1 MAKYI
6 YNRCSTQHQ
15 DFAQQ
20 QNTIN
25 SYLLSQNIN
34 PKTDINGTVVEHV
47 SGAIKHTD
55 RKLHALID
63 KCKAGDSIYFSELSR
78 LGRNMRDL
86 YEIVAKCVDRDINLI
101 QCKDGMKIENKSI
114 QGTALLFALS
124 LASQIELDNIHL
136 RVSSGGEVARN
147 ELKQYGKRVTR
158 KGNLQTKWGREK
170 GCDTSAAVEAATLAR
185 TQSKRDWQKQSAAYN
200 RALLLYQKGRTRNEI
215 VEDLGE
221 LYDQQ
226 PDVYCTRN
234 GKKLTPAVLSRWLS
248 GANPVTP

>member
-86 YEIVAKCVDRDINLI
+86 YDIVAKCVDRDINLI
-101 QCKDGMKIENKSI
+101 QCKDGMKIEN
-114 QGTALLFALS
+114 
-124 LASQIELDNIHL
+124 
-136 RVSSGGEVARN
+136 
-147 ELKQYGKRVTR
+147 
-158 KGNLQTKWGREK
+158 
-170 GCDTSAAVEAATLAR
+170 
-185 TQSKRDWQKQSAAYN
+185 
-200 RALLLYQKGRTRNEI
+200 
-215 VEDLGE
+215 
-221 LYDQQ
+221 
-226 PDVYCTRN
+226 
-234 GKKLTPAVLSRWLS
+234 
-248 GANPVTP
+248 